1 MECTDYGNAGM
12 TLTEQGMI
20 SDEDPTEVVGQ
31 LVEAAQL
38 LAKSKAVP
46 SLPSTFL
53 YSLTESPS

>member
-1 MECTDYGNAGM
+1 MCA
-12 TLTEQGMI
+12 LTEQGTI
-20 SDEDPTEVVGQ
+20 SEEVPTDATGQ

-38 LAKSKAVP
+38 LAKSMAVP